1 MRFALALHTEDGVK
15 YGVTV
20 PDLPGCFSAG
30 DSFDEAVEMA
40 REAIDAHCELL
51 AEKGMDLPSPRP
63 LAEHQANPDLAGAVW
78 VVIEVAVEQYLG
90 RAEKINITVPARLL
104 RRIDE
109 YAKSHGESRSGFLT
123 RAAVQAM
130 GTAAGPRSP
139 RRMSKRSA

>member
-1 MRFALALHTEDGVK
+1 MRFALALHTDDGVK

-51 AEKGMDLPSPRP
+51 AEKGLDIPSPGP
-63 LAEHQANPDLAGAVW
+63 LAQHQANPDLAEAVW
-78 VVIEVAVEQYLG
+78 VVIEVDVEQYLG
-90 RAEKINITVPARLL
+90 RAEKINITVPGRLL
-104 RRIDE
+104 RRIDD
-109 YAKSHGESRSGFLT
+109 YAKRHGESRSGFLT

-130 GTAAGPRSP
+130 GGDPGESRATGTDQG
-139 RRMSKRSA
+139 

>member
-1 MRFALALHTEDGVK
+1 MRFALALHTDDGVK

-20 PDLPGCFSAG
+20 PNLPGCFSAG
-30 DSFDEAVEMA
+30 DSFDEAIEMA

-51 AEKGMDLPSPRP
+51 AEKGLEIPAPRP
-63 LAEHQANPDLAGAVW
+63 LSRHQADPDLAGAVW
-78 VVIEVAVEQYLG
+78 AVIEVDVEKYLG

-109 YAKSHGESRSGFLT
+109 YAKRHGESRSGFLT

-130 GTAAGPRSP
+130 GDS
-139 RRMSKRSA
+139 

>member
-1 MRFALALHTEDGVK
+1 MRFALALHTDDGIK

-30 DSFDEAVEMA
+30 DSFDEAIEMA

-51 AEKGMDLPSPRP
+51 AEKGLEIPSPKP
-63 LAEHQANPDLAGAVW
+63 IAQHQADPDLAGAVW
-78 VVIEVAVEQYLG
+78 AVIEVNVEQYLG

-104 RRIDE
+104 RRIDD
-109 YAKSHGESRSGFLT
+109 YAKRHGESRSGFLT

-130 GTAAGPRSP
+130 GGDR
-139 RRMSKRSA
+139 

>member
-1 MRFALALHTEDGVK
+1 MRFALALHTDDGVK

-51 AEKGMDLPSPRP
+51 AEKGLDIPAPQP
-63 LAEHQANPDLAGAVW
+63 LAHHRADPDLAGAVW
-78 VVIEVAVEQYLG
+78 VVIEVNVEQYLG

-104 RRIDE
+104 RRIDD
-109 YAKSHGESRSGFLT
+109 YAKRHGESRSGFLT

-130 GTAAGPRSP
+130 GSDQDLKA
-139 RRMSKRSA
+139 

>member
-1 MRFALALHTEDGVK
+1 MRFALALHTDDDVK

-30 DSFDEAVEMA
+30 DSFDEAIEMA

-51 AEKGMDLPSPRP
+51 AEKGLDIPSPQP
-63 LAEHQANPDLAGAVW
+63 LARHQDDPDLAGAVW
-78 VVIEVAVEQYLG
+78 VVIDVNVEQYLG

-109 YAKSHGESRSGFLT
+109 YAKRHGESRSGFLT
-123 RAAVQAM
+123 RAAVQTM
-130 GTAAGPRSP
+130 GAEGESREVASG
-139 RRMSKRSA
+139 KR

>member
-1 MRFALALHTEDGVK
+1 MRFVLALHTDDGAK

-30 DSFDEAVEMA
+30 DSFDEAIEMA

-51 AEKGMDLPSPRP
+51 AEKGLDIPSPSS
-63 LAEHQANPDLAGAVW
+63 LAHHQADPDLQGAVW
-78 VVIEVAVEQYLG
+78 VVIEVDVEQYLG

-104 RRIDE
+104 RRIDD

-130 GTAAGPRSP
+130 GDAR
-139 RRMSKRSA
+139 

>member
-1 MRFALALHTEDGVK
+1 MRFALALHTDDGIK

-51 AEKGMDLPSPRP
+51 AEKGLDIPAPRS

-78 VVIEVAVEQYLG
+78 VVLDLDVEKYLG

-104 RRIDE
+104 HRIDE
-109 YAKSHGESRSGFLT
+109 YAQRHGETRSGFLT

-130 GTAAGPRSP
+130 GDSR
-139 RRMSKRSA
+139 

>member
-1 MRFALALHTEDGVK
+1 MRFALALHTDDGTK

-30 DSFDEAVEMA
+30 DTFDEAVEMA

-51 AEKGMDLPSPRP
+51 AEKGMDIPAPRP
-63 LAEHQANPDLAGAVW
+63 LAEHQANPDYSGAVW
-78 VVIEVAVEQYLG
+78 VVIEVEVEKYLG

-104 RRIDE
+104 RKIDE
-109 YAKSHGESRSGFLT
+109 YAKRHGESRSGFLT

-130 GTAAGPRSP
+130 GDS
-139 RRMSKRSA
+139 S

>member
-1 MRFALALHTEDGVK
+1 MRFALALHTDDGVK

-51 AEKGMDLPSPRP
+51 AEKGLDIPSPQP
-63 LAEHQANPDLAGAVW
+63 LAHHQADPDLAGAVW
-78 VVIEVAVEQYLG
+78 VVIDVNVEQYLG
-90 RAEKINITVPARLL
+90 RAENINITVPARLL
-104 RRIDE
+104 RRIDD
-109 YAKSHGESRSGFLT
+109 YAKRHGESRSGFLT

-130 GTAAGPRSP
+130 GSEGEGKEIRSGE
-139 RRMSKRSA
+139 R

>member
-1 MRFALALHTEDGVK
+1 MRFALALHTDDGVK

-51 AEKGMDLPSPRP
+51 AEKGLDIPSPQL
-63 LAEHQANPDLAGAVW
+63 LARHQADPDLAGAVW
-78 VVIEVAVEQYLG
+78 VVIDVNVEQYLG

-104 RRIDE
+104 RRIDD
-109 YAKSHGESRSGFLT
+109 YAKRHGESRSGFLT

-130 GTAAGPRSP
+130 GSDLGESRESRSGE
-139 RRMSKRSA
+139 R

>member
-1 MRFALALHTEDGVK
+1 MRFALALHTDDGMK

-51 AEKGMDLPSPRP
+51 AEKGLDIPAPRL
-63 LAEHQANPDLAGAVW
+63 LAQHQANPDLTGAVW
-78 VVIEVAVEQYLG
+78 VVIEVDVEQYLG

-104 RRIDE
+104 RRIDD
-109 YAKSHGESRSGFLT
+109 YAKRHGESRSGFLT

-130 GTAAGPRSP
+130 GGDQR
-139 RRMSKRSA
+139 

>member
-1 MRFALALHTEDGVK
+1 MRFALALHTDDDTK

-20 PDLPGCFSAG
+20 PYLPGCFSAG
-30 DSFDEAVEMA
+30 DTFDEAVEMA

-51 AEKGMDLPSPRP
+51 AEKGVELPAPRP

-78 VVIEVAVEQYLG
+78 VVLEIDVEKYLG

-109 YAKSHGESRSGFLT
+109 YAKTHGETRSGFLA

-130 GTAAGPRSP
+130 GGSR
-139 RRMSKRSA
+139 

>member
-1 MRFALALHTEDGVK
+1 MRFALALHTDDGVK

-30 DSFDEAVEMA
+30 DTFDEAVEMA

-51 AEKGMDLPSPRP
+51 AEKGLEIPSPRP
-63 LAEHQANPDLAGAVW
+63 LAEHQADPDLAGAVW
-78 VVIEVAVEQYLG
+78 VVFDVDVEKYLG
-90 RAEKINITVPARLL
+90 RAEKINITVPTRLL

-109 YAKSHGESRSGFLT
+109 YAKSHGETRSGFLT

-130 GTAAGPRSP
+130 GGSR
-139 RRMSKRSA
+139 

>member
-1 MRFALALHTEDGVK
+1 MEGVILTSFMRFAFALHTDDRVK
-15 YGVTV
+15 YSVTV

-30 DSFDEAVEMA
+30 DSLDEAVEMA

-51 AEKGMDLPSPRP
+51 AEKGLDIPAPRP
-63 LAEHQANPDLAGAVW
+63 LAEHQGNPDLAGAVW
-78 VVIEVAVEQYLG
+78 VVIEVDIEQYLG

-109 YAKSHGESRSGFLT
+109 YAKNHGESRSGFLT

-130 GTAAGPRSP
+130 TE
-139 RRMSKRSA
+139 